1 MQSASLSLPACRP
14 FPEPLPVLE
23 EVAAATPLNR
33 AASFAFAL
41 SRCAPGRPV
50 MVVLPLGDAREFG
63 RPGVFG
69 VSAMRAGA
77 PLLLVSPK
85 TAAEALWT
93 MEQALKSGAL
103 GGVLGVVEAA
113 TLTQS
118 RRLDFA
124 ARDGGTA
131 GVLLRVRGDG
141 LSAARRRWRIAALPS
156 LADPLD
162 PAAPGAVRLHAE
174 LVRQRDGPPGDWIL
188 EQAPGGFAVAAGL
201 AAERPR
207 QDARR
212 AA

>member
-1 MQSASLSLPACRP
+1 L
-14 FPEPLPVLE
+14 PLPVLE
-23 EVAAATPLNR
+23 EVVAATPLNR

-41 SRCAPGRPV
+41 SRCAVARPV
-50 MVVLPLGDAREFG
+50 MIVLPIAEARESG

-69 VSAMRAGA
+69 MGSQRPGS
-77 PLLLVSPK
+77 PLLLVSPRSV
-85 TAAEALWT
+85 ADALWT

-103 GGVLGVVEAA
+103 GGVLGIIEGA

-124 ARDGGTA
+124 ARDGGTFA
-131 GVLLRVRGDG
+131 CLLRVRGDG

-156 LADPLD
+156 LANPLD
-162 PAAPGAVRLHAE
+162 PAAPGMARLHAE
-174 LVRQRDGPPGDWIL
+174 LLRQRDGPPGDWVL
-188 EQAPGGFAVAAGL
+188 EQTPGGFAVAAGL

-207 QDARR
+207 ADQRR

>member
-1 MQSASLSLPACRP
+1 MKSESLPLPSCRP
-14 FPEPLPVLE
+14 FPLPLSVLE
-23 EVAAATPLNR
+23 EVVAATPLNR

-41 SRCAPGRPV
+41 SRCVAERPV
-50 MVVLPLGDAREFG
+50 MVVLPMAEAREYG

-69 VSAMRAGA
+69 IAALRQGS
-77 PLLLVSPK
+77 PLLLVSPR
-85 TAAEALWT
+85 TVAEALWT

-103 GGVLGVVEAA
+103 GGVLGMVEGA

-124 ARDGGTA
+124 ARDGGTFA
-131 GVLLRVRGDG
+131 GLLRVRGDG

-156 LADPLD
+156 LANPLD
-162 PAAPGAVRLHAE
+162 PAAPGTVRLHAE
-174 LVRQRDGPPGDWIL
+174 LLRQRDGPPGDWVL
-188 EQAPGGFAVAAGL
+188 EHTAGGFAVAAGL

-207 QDARR
+207 ADQRR